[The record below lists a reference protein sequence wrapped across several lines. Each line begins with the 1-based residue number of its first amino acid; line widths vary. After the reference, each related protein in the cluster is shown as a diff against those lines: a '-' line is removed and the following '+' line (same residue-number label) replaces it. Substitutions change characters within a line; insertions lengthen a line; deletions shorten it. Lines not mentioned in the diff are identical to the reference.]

1 MMMSM
6 MMYDEG
12 MDDEYDDEKDNSD
25 RLNSTPIIVSLHHR
39 SLSHFIIIN
48 HYSGGA

>member
-1 MMMSM
+1 MYDE
-6 MMYDEG
+6 YDEG

-25 RLNSTPIIVSLHHR
+25 RLNSTPIIVSLHHQP